1 LPRIPGNQQLEVDEH
16 WVHPAAVAVVA
27 APGRVDGVTRF
38 GRPDIPQS
46 WVAVV
51 AAAAIRYHSRS
62 RNPQGCHVSL
72 LPSGMAKSLISR
84 MTYDKPQE
92 QKGKRGK
99 VELKGARNN
108 RDSNAVC
115 YKKIHNLHSVHRNAP
130 KFLQQID
137 NLSYYNFGIQLQS

>member
-1 LPRIPGNQQLEVDEH
+1 MPRISGNQQLEVDEH
-16 WVHPAAVAVVA
+16 WVLPTAVAVVA
-27 APGRVDGVTRF
+27 IPRRVDGVTRF

-72 LPSGMAKSLISR
+72 PPSGTANSLIS
-84 MTYDKPQE
+84 MVTYDFPKV

-99 VELKGARNN
+99 VELEW
-108 RDSNAVC
+108 V
-115 YKKIHNLHSVHRNAP
+115 
-130 KFLQQID
+130 
-137 NLSYYNFGIQLQS
+137 

>member
-27 APGRVDGVTRF
+27 VPGRVDGVTQF

-51 AAAAIRYHSRS
+51 TVAANCYHSRP

-72 LPSGMAKSLISR
+72 LPSGMTNSLISR
-84 MTYDKPQE
+84 MTYDF
-92 QKGKRGK
+92 
-99 VELKGARNN
+99 
-108 RDSNAVC
+108 
-115 YKKIHNLHSVHRNAP
+115 P
-130 KFLQQID
+130 KYRRV
-137 NLSYYNFGIQLQS
+137 SAEK